1 MITHRDSRDS
11 SCLREIDALLLFRD
25 GVTGMRSCLPIRAP
39 IPLTSV
45 HSTISYLSLPPSLL
59 PSFPSL
65 YFVSLLE
72 EVTNYPLL
80 NQKHVRINLQY
91 NCYCYCYK
99 CNERIRL
106 RKKRIMMNWNH
117 KFQFIWQPTRDK
129 IGNGMKFI
137 SLAKNMEKFELE
149 SVVSLSLKG

>member
-1 MITHRDSRDS
+1 MSAHSRPYS
-11 SCLREIDALLLFRD
+11 TYLRAFYHLVSLVTSFSAPLF
-25 GVTGMRSCLPIRAP
+25 
-39 IPLTSV
+39 
-45 HSTISYLSLPPSLL
+45 
-59 PSFPSL
+59 SFPLSR
-65 YFVSLLE
+65 FFTE